1 MTKLSDTQALILSA
15 AAQRPAHIALPRP
28 ESLRGRAAAKVIGLL
43 CKDKLTG
50 NPCVA
55 HSDEMMCNGCST
67 CANVCPYGA
76 ITYIDKEFRM
86 PDRTTK
92 VRRVASVN
100 EAVCQGCGACT
111 VACPSGAMDLKGF
124 LNRQIMAE
132 VDAICK

>member
-1 MTKLSDTQALILSA
+1 MAQAGA
-15 AAQRPAHIALPRP
+15 AA
-28 ESLRGRAAAKVIGLL
+28 SKVIGLR

-55 HSDEMMCNGCST
+55 HSNELLCNGCSV

-76 ITYIDKEFRM
+76 IDYIDKEVN
-86 PDRTTK
+86 DGGVKET
-92 VRRVASVN
+92 RRIAVVN

-111 VACPSGAMDLKGF
+111 VTCPSGAMDLKGF
-124 LNRQIMAE
+124 SPRQIMAE